1 MEYTVL
7 FADSIDDLVKR
18 VSEWIAAGW
27 KPQGGVALAD
37 LRGAYYLQAMI
48 RNG

>member
-7 FADSIDDLVKR
+7 FADSIDDLVRR
-18 VSEWIAAGW
+18 VSDWITEGW
-27 KPQGGVALAD
+27 TPQGGVALAD
-37 LRGAYYLQAMI
+37 LNGAYYLQAMI